1 MSHDQYTLRQPGR
14 IVARS
19 DLLIICG
26 ADFRVR
32 YFELERRLRSST
44 VQLGRLYTVEKMYL
58 TNIATDL
65 KFVLQLIQMRP
76 I

>member
-26 ADFRVR
+26 PDFRVR

-44 VQLGRLYTVEKMYL
+44 VQLGRLYTVEKIYL